1 MFTRALVSPSPA
13 VPLSSAPPA
22 TGRRAGRLR
31 RRGLAVLA
39 VTAAATL
46 LLAGPASAHV
56 TVGADDAHQGAAD
69 SVLTFRVPNE
79 EDGAST
85 VKVAVSFPKENPLA
99 SVKPSPKP
107 GWTVT
112 TTTTT
117 FATPITTDD
126 GTLTE
131 GVSQVVWTAS
141 SPTAAIP
148 AGQFDSFQ
156 VLVGPL
162 PDKATSLSFPTVQT
176 YSTGRSV
183 SWIQPATDP
192 AHEPDNPAPTL
203 HLLAA
208 APAATATTTSGT
220 DDGTHT
226 LAVTA
231 LVVAVVGLLAGAGG
245 IVLGRR
251 TR

>member
-1 MFTRALVSPSPA
+1 
-13 VPLSSAPPA
+13 
-22 TGRRAGRLR
+22 
-31 RRGLAVLA
+31 VLA
-39 VTAAATL
+39 VTAAAVL

-79 EDGAST
+79 QDGAST
-85 VKVAVSFPKENPLA
+85 VKVTIAFPKATPLA
-99 SVKPSPKP
+99 SVKPGPKP
-107 GWTVT
+107 GWTIAT
-112 TTTTT
+112 TTGK

-141 SPTAAIP
+141 SPAAGIP

-162 PDKATSLSFPTVQT
+162 PAKATTLSFPTVQT
-176 YSTGRSV
+176 YSNGKVT
-183 SWIQPATDP
+183 SWIEPVTDP

-208 APAATATTTSGT
+208 AADSGAASELAASPAVASGVAVAASPATTPSASSSGQ
-220 DDGTHT
+220 DGSART

-231 LVVAVVGLLAGAGG
+231 LAVAVIGVLVGAGG
-245 IVLGRR
+245 IVMARR
-251 TR
+251 SR